1 LAGNAAEILSVQ
13 AAVYYDD
20 SFGAGHALLQRE
32 FACPAM
38 PKGLSMS
45 QRTALVTGASRGI
58 GRACAL
64 SLSAAGHHVV
74 LAARQMD
81 KLETVAGEIREK
93 GGQATVISLDL
104 GSADNI
110 RESMKALLAQVGRID
125 ILVNNAGITKDMLA
139 MRMKQEDWEEV
150 LRVNLTGSFLV
161 TQAAMQGMIR
171 ERWGRIVNIS
181 SVVGQMG
188 NAGQANYVAS
198 KAGMIGLT
206 KTLAQELAGRNITVN
221 AVAPGF
227 IETDMTAVLNDQLK
241 EKMLSLI
248 PAKRFGTA
256 EDIAG
261 VVTFLASD
269 AAAYLTGQVIGVNGG
284 MYM

>member
-1 LAGNAAEILSVQ
+1 
-13 AAVYYDD
+13 
-20 SFGAGHALLQRE
+20 
-32 FACPAM
+32 
-38 PKGLSMS
+38 MS

-64 SLSAAGHHVV
+64 SLSAAGHHVA

-110 RESMKALLAQVGRID
+110 RESMKALLAQVGRVD

-161 TQAAMQGMIR
+161 TQAAMQGMIK

-206 KTLAQELAGRNITVN
+206 KTLAQELASRNITVN

-227 IETDMTAVLNDQLK
+227 IATDMTAVLNEQVK

-261 VVTFLASD
+261 VVSFLASD
-269 AAAYLTGQVIGVNGG
+269 AAAYVTGQVIGVNGG